1 MVRIRPAF
9 TIAYS
14 DVFEN
19 GTKSVHPGAVSLTL
33 CLVKA
38 GWIQGPGAA
47 KKGIINRIRLVPAG
61 PNEGTCA
68 ICAKDMSYDGDEEGL
83 TRRTLLLFLSDHDE
97 DYSAPPTGG
106 FTTSNLIFR
115 PESRQRTISMRL
127 RSRGIRCFES
137 SSVVI
142 ASIERV

>member
-19 GTKSVHPGAVSLTL
+19 GAKSVHPGAVSLTL

-106 FTTSNLIFR
+106 
-115 PESRQRTISMRL
+115 PESRQQTINMRL
-127 RSRGIRCFES
+127 RSRGIRCCES

-142 ASIERV
+142 ASIEHV